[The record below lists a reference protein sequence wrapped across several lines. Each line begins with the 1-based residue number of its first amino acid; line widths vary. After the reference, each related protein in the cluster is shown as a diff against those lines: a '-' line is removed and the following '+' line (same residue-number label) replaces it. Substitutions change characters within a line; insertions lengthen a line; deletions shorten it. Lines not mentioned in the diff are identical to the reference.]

1 MTQLLLPFVDVNG
14 VTQTVTI
21 AAGAT
26 TNTVVVTVADSD
38 DVFTEAD
45 QVTRSGNCLYRD

>member
-1 MTQLLLPFVDVNG
+1 MEYE
-14 VTQTVTI
+14 QTVTI

-38 DVFTEAD
+38 DVFTEED
-45 QVTRSGNCLYRD
+45 QVTDLATAFSVTDSRYI